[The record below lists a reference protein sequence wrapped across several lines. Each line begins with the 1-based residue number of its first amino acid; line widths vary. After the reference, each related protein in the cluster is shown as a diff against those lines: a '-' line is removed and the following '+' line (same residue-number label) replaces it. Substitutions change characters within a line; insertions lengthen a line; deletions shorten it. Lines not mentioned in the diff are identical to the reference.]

1 MPEGAAAEELELGI
15 SGFSPSADELV
26 VETSDAAGGSVLAAF
41 EVAIVRPL
49 SDGTLG
55 FVGARAS
62 ADEFVVTL
70 PDAAGISV
78 VAPAAAGVIFRV
90 VPLFSNFCW
99 GNSEIGPRA
108 LADDTVVGLTDAV
121 TPFVLAP

>member
-1 MPEGAAAEELELGI
+1 
-15 SGFSPSADELV
+15 LV
-26 VETSDAAGGSVLAAF
+26 VETSDAAAASVLAAL
-41 EVAIVRPL
+41 EVAIIPPVDSL
-49 SDGTLG
+49 HSDGALG
-55 FVGARAS
+55 FVGFGARAS

-78 VAPAAAGVIFRV
+78 FAPDIFRV

-121 TPFVLAP
+121 TPLVLAP

>member
-1 MPEGAAAEELELGI
+1 
-15 SGFSPSADELV
+15 LV
-26 VETSDAAGGSVLAAF
+26 VETSDAAAGSVLAAF
-41 EVAIVRPL
+41 EVAIVPPVDSLL
-49 SDGTLG
+49 SDGALG
-55 FVGARAS
+55 FVGFGAR

-78 VAPAAAGVIFRV
+78 FAPAAAGVIFRV
-90 VPLFSNFCW
+90 VALFSNFCW

-108 LADDTVVGLTDAV
+108 LAGDTVVGLTDGV